1 MSKVFSM
8 NRLVAVVITVTL
20 VAISLVAQSAPKK
33 DGQEKTLTGVVSDN
47 MCGATHMLKDKTAAE
62 CTRICV
68 KQAQKYA
75 LVVGKKVYTLEGL
88 DAELDKLAGQR
99 ATVRGSVSGDT
110 INVRSVSSA
119 SKGTKS

>member
-8 NRLVAVVITVTL
+8 NRFAAVVITVTL
-20 VAISLVAQSAPKK
+20 LAISLLAQSAPSR
-33 DGQEKTLTGVVSDN
+33 DRQEKTLTGVVSDS

-68 KQAQKYA
+68 KQGQKYA
-75 LVVGKKVYTLEGL
+75 LVVGKKVYTLEGH
-88 DAELDKLAGQR
+88 DAELDKLAGKR

-110 INVRSVSSA
+110 VTVRSVSSA